1 MPVDETHAFD
11 WVEHHQSDIRREGER
26 GIMRAVLECLRLVH
40 HHVVGLIERDLSR
53 IVAAVVWIVLHTS
66 RLSDWRRSHTRSP
79 HSYQRRLIRAKID
92 QQLLLGGK
100 ALPQI
105 DNVAKVRNR
114 SCFLGSSCGLD
125 TSDAIVKRIDTLNH
139 PALLVA
145 LTKRSLC
152 GLCISRV
159 RGGSLPNGE

>member
-1 MPVDETHAFD
+1 
-11 WVEHHQSDIRREGER
+11 
-26 GIMRAVLECLRLVH
+26 MRAVLECLRLVH

-79 HSYQRRLIRAKID
+79 HSYQRRLIRTKID

-114 SCFLGSSCGLD
+114 GCFLGSSCGLD